1 MRCAVLCC
9 ALLCDLRSMPCPVL
23 CCVGCALPC
32 RALCSALCS
41 AVSYAVLS
49 CGVWCVVS
57 RRLSVRGRQE
67 IPSSSRCRWSSRLK
81 LRRPSRQAA
90 RATPTTSTATTGS
103 SVACPTPPSRWVRKH
118 IGSRTELSPTEAL
131 PARTAA
137 AGPLLFALPLE
148 KEGSEWQYALVLD
161 QKPTL
166 KRTAMPSAHWDW
178 PLVSSLPLANN
189 TRQISPFRRT
199 T

>member
-1 MRCAVLCC
+1 
-9 ALLCDLRSMPCPVL
+9 
-23 CCVGCALPC
+23 
-32 RALCSALCS
+32 
-41 AVSYAVLS
+41 
-49 CGVWCVVS
+49 
-57 RRLSVRGRQE
+57 
-67 IPSSSRCRWSSRLK
+67 
-81 LRRPSRQAA
+81 
-90 RATPTTSTATTGS
+90 
-103 SVACPTPPSRWVRKH
+103 VACPTPPSRWVRKH